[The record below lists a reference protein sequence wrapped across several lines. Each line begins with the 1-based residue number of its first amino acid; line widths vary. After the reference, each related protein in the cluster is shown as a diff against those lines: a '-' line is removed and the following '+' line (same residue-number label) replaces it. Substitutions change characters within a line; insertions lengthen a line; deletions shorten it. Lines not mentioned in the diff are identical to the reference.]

1 MYYKTKTIAVR
12 YGETDQMG
20 FVHHSNYLKY
30 FELARIEWLLDLG
43 ISYAAMELDGILMPV
58 VSARVKFKIPLLF
71 GDNFNVKISLKKE
84 PKATLEFDYIIVN
97 QKNEIICTGNTV
109 LAFLSSIEKRPV
121 SYTHLTLPTKRIV

>member
-97 QKNEIICTGNTV
+97 QKNEIFCTGNTV
-109 LAFLSSIEKRPV
+109 LAFLSSIKKRPV
-121 SYTHLTLPTKRIV
+121 RCPKFLLEKFS

>member
-58 VSARVKFKIPLLF
+58 VSAKVKFKIPLIF
-71 GDNFNVKISLKKE
+71 GDNFNVKISVKKE
-84 PKATLEFDYIIVN
+84 PMATLEFDYIIVN

-109 LAFLSSIEKRPV
+109 LAFLSSKKKRPV
-121 SYTHLTLPTKRIV
+121 RCPKFLLEKFS

>member
-1 MYYKTKTIAVR
+1 
-12 YGETDQMG
+12 MG

-97 QKNEIICTGNTV
+97 QKNEIICIGNTV
-109 LAFLSSIEKRPV
+109 LAFLSSMKKRPV
-121 SYTHLTLPTKRIV
+121 RCPKFLLEKFN